1 MPLEEIINRRG
12 VIISAPASGAGKTTV
27 TLGLINAF
35 ARNRSVQPFKSGPDY
50 IDSKFQSVAAD
61 RPSYP

>member
-1 MPLEEIINRRG
+1 MPLEEIINRQG
-12 VIISAPASGAGKTTV
+12 IIISAPASGAGKTTV

-50 IDSKFQSVAAD
+50 LAISLI
-61 RPSYP
+61 